1 MAKRSKLGSFLD
13 KKGYNISKLAQ
24 VTGVNRNTI
33 GKIYTDSSY
42 IPSGKTIKKIMK
54 ALRMLDPNLKPD
66 DFFDI

>member
-1 MAKRSKLGSFLD
+1 M
-13 KKGYNISKLAQ
+13 
-24 VTGVNRNTI
+24 TGVNRNTI